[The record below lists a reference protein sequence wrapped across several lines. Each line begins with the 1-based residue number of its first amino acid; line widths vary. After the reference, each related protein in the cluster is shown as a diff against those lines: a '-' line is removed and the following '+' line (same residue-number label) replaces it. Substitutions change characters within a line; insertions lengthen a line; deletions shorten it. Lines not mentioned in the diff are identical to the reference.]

1 MIPGHPLN
9 FGETVMVTHA
19 KKKHKNEEPTNVSRS
34 ALWTVAHE
42 IAGINTEIGRGI
54 EVYTLYKK
62 LVEAHEELGHKLV
75 P

>member
-1 MIPGHPLN
+1 
-9 FGETVMVTHA
+9 MVTNA
-19 KKKHKNEEPTNVSRS
+19 KKKSTSISRS
-34 ALWTVAHE
+34 NLWKSAHE
-42 IAGINTEIGRGI
+42 IAGVVGINTEIGRGF